1 MSKIKTILTIMVI
14 VPVVFLLC
22 SCNPVV
28 DETRSASRLILENI
42 TGYNMDEQ
50 IANYLESD
58 VLYVDPTTQIGTI
71 RADAASVSFSAELLD
86 PLSINGPSSYN
97 YITITRYIV
106 SYFRSDGK
114 NVEGVDIPYSFEGHL
129 STNVSI
135 GSSVDLTFTI
145 VRAIAKDEPPLVNL
159 QMGRGDG
166 VLTATA
172 KVDFYGHDQAN
183 RNVTATGY
191 LTIHF
196 ANYAND

>member
-97 YITITRYIV
+97 DITITRYIV

>member
-97 YITITRYIV
+97 DITITRYIV

-135 GSSVDLTFTI
+135 
-145 VRAIAKDEPPLVNL
+145 
-159 QMGRGDG
+159 
-166 VLTATA
+166 
-172 KVDFYGHDQAN
+172 
-183 RNVTATGY
+183 
-191 LTIHF
+191 
-196 ANYAND
+196 